1 MIISPNS
8 EIVGFQELFHVIKTS
23 ISKLLIED
31 DYIKQILNEPIINFG
46 NLI

>member
-1 MIISPNS
+1 MITSPNS

-23 ISKLLIED
+23 ISKLLIYD
-31 DYIKQILNEPIINFG
+31 DYIKRLLNEPIINFR